1 MPRREKTRIAGK
13 RQGHVVPMTES
24 VDQRVISKHPIQQRG
39 GSAPPARKRDGR
51 KPGRHEV

>member
-24 VDQRVISKHPIQQRG
+24 MDQRVIAKHPLQHRA
-39 GSAPPARKRDGR
+39 SSVPPARK
-51 KPGRHEV
+51 PGKAKSEK

>member
-24 VDQRVISKHPIQQRG
+24 MDQRVLAKHPLQHRG
-39 GSAPPARKRDGR
+39 GSLPPARKRAGR
-51 KPGRHEV
+51 KNAR